1 MIRHAHASDLSAIEE
16 SYELLFE
23 HERAHGNFSGWR
35 RGIYPAPTMLD
46 EALAER
52 RLLVLRGEKDKFLAS
67 IALGHEVPRGITDPF
82 WRYPAEE
89 GEILSIDA
97 ICVTPDERG
106 KGYGKRMLSF
116 VCDQAIRNGKAVV
129 RLAAY
134 ERNEPMLGLCEKLGF
149 ERCSTG
155 IVMLG
160 GLIPQR
166 QIFLERVVGR

>member
-1 MIRHAHASDLSAIEE
+1 MIRHAHASDLPAIEE

-35 RGIYPAPTMLD
+35 KGIYPAPTLLN
-46 EALAER
+46 EALSAG
-52 RLLVLRGEKDKFLAS
+52 RLLVLRGDRDEFLAS
-67 IALGHEVPRGITDPF
+67 VALGQEVARGITDPF
-82 WRYPAEE
+82 WHFPAKA
-89 GEILSIDA
+89 GEVLSIDA

-106 KGYGKRMLSF
+106 KGYGRRLLSF
-116 VCDQAIRNGKAVV
+116 VCDQAIRNGKSVV
-129 RLAAY
+129 RLATY

-149 ERCSTG
+149 ERCSSS

-166 QIFLERVVGR
+166 QVFLERIMGS